1 MNLILLIANVL
12 DPANDVCRK
21 GDFTFQ
27 AGPHH
32 HRRFSGPSKRCWR
45 VIFTF
50 QAHPHSGPANG
61 YFHFSDPSS
70 SAMFGPSTT
79 ANDVGGVVSLFR
91 IVHITG
97 NFLGPANVYF
107 HFSDP
112 SLSPMFWP
120 NKRLFAFQDRPYP
133 YWPCWL
139 IRSFKSVRKTLPLMP
154 RLFHSSEIKSIVAS
168 VVTGSSLNEVSRSEG
183 FEGK

>member
-1 MNLILLIANVL
+1 MNLILIANVL
-12 DPANDVCRK
+12 DPENDVCRK

-27 AGPHH
+27 ARPHH
-32 HRRFSGPSKRCWR
+32 HRRFSGPSKRCRR

-50 QAHPHSGPANG
+50 QARPRHHRQLFWAQQRRISDGYFHFQAHPHSSSGPANG

-70 SAMFGPSTT
+70 SAMFWPSTK

-91 IVHITG
+91 IVHIIG

-112 SLSPMFWP
+112 SSSAMFWP
-120 NKRLFAFQDRPYP
+120 SKRCRRGTFRFSGL
-133 YWPCWL
+133 
-139 IRSFKSVRKTLPLMP
+139 
-154 RLFHSSEIKSIVAS
+154 SS
-168 VVTGSSLNEVSRSEG
+168 SSAI
-183 FEGK
+183 

>member
-32 HRRFSGPSKRCWR
+32 HRRFSGPSKRYRSVILTFQARPRHHRQYSGPSKRCWR

-112 SLSPMFWP
+112 SLSAIFWP
-120 NKRLFAFQDRPYP
+120 SKRLFAFQDRPYHRQFTGP
-133 YWPCWL
+133 
-139 IRSFKSVRKTLPLMP
+139 SKTM
-154 RLFHSSEIKSIVAS
+154 SK
-168 VVTGSSLNEVSRSEG
+168 G
-183 FEGK
+183 